1 MKKLVVGLFVIL
13 CSCGNPVDSVVSA
26 FAPSFPNLPEMATC
40 YSLKFEIFETV
51 GELLSFY
58 ETHTYINLDQTN
70 PYYETLWSGN
80 MGENSEVIYMSDKT
94 LYFKGQVGE
103 KYVVVTGTWICN

>member
-1 MKKLVVGLFVIL
+1 MFGLLLTFL

-40 YSLKFEIFETV
+40 YNLKFEILDTV
-51 GELLSFY
+51 GDLMKFY
-58 ETHTYINLDQTN
+58 ETHTYITIDNTN
-70 PYYETLWSGN
+70 PHYQTLWSGD
-80 MGENSEVIYMSDKT
+80 MGEGSDVIYMADKT

-103 KYVVVTGTWICN
+103 KYVVAIGTWICN